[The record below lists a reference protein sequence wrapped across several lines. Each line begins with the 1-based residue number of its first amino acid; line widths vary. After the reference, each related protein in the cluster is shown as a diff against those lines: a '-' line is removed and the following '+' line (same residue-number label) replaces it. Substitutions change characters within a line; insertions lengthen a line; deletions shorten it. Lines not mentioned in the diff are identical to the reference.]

1 MFCISEK
8 KLSEAAT
15 PFIVSVDVIYFLRI
29 NNALHYILLYNF
41 WSEEAWILFFNL
53 FTNLDNFEHHR
64 SKYLKNWSFFMKNVI
79 PLEQG
84 NFIDL
89 I

>member
-29 NNALHYILLYNF
+29 NNVLHHILLYNF
-41 WSEEAWILFFNL
+41 SSEEAWTTLCFFM
-53 FTNLDNFEHHR
+53 DNFIP
-64 SKYLKNWSFFMKNVI
+64 MKQENVI
-79 PLEQG
+79 E
-84 NFIDL
+84 DL
-89 I
+89 IKTSD